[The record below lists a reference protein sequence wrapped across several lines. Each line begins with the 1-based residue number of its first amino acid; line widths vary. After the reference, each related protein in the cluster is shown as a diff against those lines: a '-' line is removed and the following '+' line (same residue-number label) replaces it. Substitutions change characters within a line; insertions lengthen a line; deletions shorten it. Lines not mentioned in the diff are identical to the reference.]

1 MSTSF
6 ANFKKSLGQSLVI
19 TRREL
24 SDQFKDWRIL
34 LPIVAL
40 TLIFP
45 LIMNFTAASA
55 VNFVNKYDAQIV
67 GERLIPFLLMIVGF
81 FPLSVSLVVAL
92 ESFVG
97 EKERHSIEPL
107 LCSPLSDLQLYFG
120 KLLASTLLPIGASL
134 MGIFV
139 YLVGVI
145 WKINWQPAPVLILQ
159 IVLLTMVQAVLMVS
173 GAVVISSQTTSTRAA
188 NLLSSF
194 IVVPMALLI
203 QGESV
208 VMFWGIYSVLWW
220 AVLGQLLITGLLVRT
235 GIAYFN
241 REELLGRELDTLDLR
256 GSWRLFVNSL
266 RGQARSLTSWYRQEV
281 WPALKELRLPMAVM
295 IVGLLIAVYVGASL
309 ALQFP
314 LPTRV
319 LQLDNINQ
327 GFVEGLEMISF
338 YSPAGVAYVWMH
350 NLRVMLIAGVLGVFT
365 FGVLAVLVLM
375 LPIVIIAY
383 VAANLGA
390 VGGPVGLFLLALV
403 APHGILEIP
412 AIIIGGAAV
421 VGLGATLTAPAQG
434 KTLGEAMVINL
445 ARLVK
450 VMLGVVAPLFFLA
463 ALVEVF
469 ITPQVAVWL
478 LSK

>member
-1 MSTSF
+1 
-6 ANFKKSLGQSLVI
+6 
-19 TRREL
+19 
-24 SDQFKDWRIL
+24 
-34 LPIVAL
+34 
-40 TLIFP
+40 
-45 LIMNFTAASA
+45 
-55 VNFVNKYDAQIV
+55 
-67 GERLIPFLLMIVGF
+67 
-81 FPLSVSLVVAL
+81 
-92 ESFVG
+92 
-97 EKERHSIEPL
+97 
-107 LCSPLSDLQLYFG
+107 
-120 KLLASTLLPIGASL
+120 
-134 MGIFV
+134 
-139 YLVGVI
+139 
-145 WKINWQPAPVLILQ
+145 
-159 IVLLTMVQAVLMVS
+159 
-173 GAVVISSQTTSTRAA
+173 
-188 NLLSSF
+188 
-194 IVVPMALLI
+194 
-203 QGESV
+203 
-208 VMFWGIYSVLWW
+208 MFWGIYCVLWW
-220 AVLGQLLITGLLVRT
+220 ALFGKLLITGILVRT